1 MTQSNERAKN
11 IVNILKET
19 EFALTDFA
27 FEPIEDENGEV
38 TGISVT
44 LVTEL
49 IDLQESSESALEVI
63 ENNFIGEDDDFE
75 NVLVVSGNKYD
86 EEEEQEEEEE

>member
-11 IVNILKET
+11 IINILKET

-27 FEPIEDENGEV
+27 FEPVSDENGEV

-44 LVTEL
+44 LVSDL
-49 IDLQESSESALEVI
+49 IDLQEDSESALEVI
-63 ENNFIGEDDDFE
+63 ENSFIGENDDFE

-86 EEEEQEEEEE
+86 EEEEQEEEEK